1 MFTNNNPNITKIFMS
16 ATPNSDPAILSTRSL
31 IINAKTKQITPKI
44 RLWGLTTRD
53 TKIPAVN
60 NTDGMAL
67 YFRSN
72 KLDIINRPKIIKDN
86 DVII

>member
-44 RLWGLTTRD
+44 RL
-53 TKIPAVN
+53 
-60 NTDGMAL
+60 
-67 YFRSN
+67 
-72 KLDIINRPKIIKDN
+72 
-86 DVII
+86 